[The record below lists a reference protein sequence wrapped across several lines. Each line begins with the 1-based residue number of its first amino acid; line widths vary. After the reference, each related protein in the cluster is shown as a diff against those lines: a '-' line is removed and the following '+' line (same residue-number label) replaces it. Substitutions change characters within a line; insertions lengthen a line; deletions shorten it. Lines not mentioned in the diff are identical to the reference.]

1 MSYYKHFIFACLA
14 AIGACAVSCSDDTFG
29 TDNNNIDGR
38 LHFRAK
44 VIQNKQLTKGSRAAQ
59 PADACIE
66 ARNIQGPSFQ
76 GKTIWLQ
83 ERTINGI
90 FPSLKQR
97 AATRGDII
105 PRVDYLSYLCN
116 DTSMNKSLFLWG
128 YRKKNEQDSYE
139 TWFGNQ
145 KLKIDDNGNGTF
157 VNDGASENEY
167 FWSADKPYCKF
178 FALFGKNLDFIGN
191 EKSGPTCSYNG
202 EGEQTC
208 SYNDKDKPT
217 THLKFK
223 CPENVLDQYDLLAAT
238 KNVNYNQEKGAPVNL
253 ELCHA
258 LTAVQFSIGKIPDG
272 YNLTSV
278 ELQNIKTEGTYTFP
292 TADHPSGE
300 WNLSDKRGTLSL
312 PGCYIQQDENHIKVG
327 VNPSSDKDEYGVYED
342 AHTFFVIPQK
352 YENIKVCF
360 VLEKEVKP
368 DNEYGKVP
376 IVISLNKGE
385 FQAGTTKIFNI
396 SLSKSF
402 NTFITEGPGKIYVN
416 ANRVNFNVYSYFQE
430 NLESPSVNEPWKY
443 IGYVDGKGNK
453 HEDGTTPDWINSV
466 TESGVGGLNPG
477 DIDIKQNFTTS
488 FPWDA
493 ELAKAARKG
502 DKDHP
507 YNLANK
513 SGKENIE
520 ETANCYVISAPGTY
534 AIPLVYGN
542 AIKDGNDKSD
552 VAYTYH
558 GNPHKDKKEK
568 NAVLP
573 AFVNADGK
581 AITSAYITDATGA
594 EMLWQDRPK
603 EGKNIVSNLQI
614 KNNGTYPYLQFEV
627 SKGTI
632 QSGNA
637 LVAVKHGEKILWSWH
652 LWFVPE
658 EEYGGT
664 AHYNGRNIAE
674 YPLGY
679 TPYDFGP
686 DDKSPRKAKLI
697 FRQDRTGVTSTFTV
711 EQKLVTEHL
720 FYMTYYQHGR
730 KDPFSGD
737 VVQAQKSKIITDTE
751 SKPLAY
757 GIQHPN
763 TLINEYTSNWCN
775 STYFNLWSANYSILD
790 KDQKFDDNVKTI
802 YDPCPVGYKV
812 PPVNTFIGMDK
823 KGGGKYVEDRYG
835 WTFNNITINKG
846 GTVTPKKLFIP
857 MSGNVIYDS
866 GTESGTEKTASF
878 LYVVDDGKF
887 PYPEAEGFYQL
898 ATASSSLDKER
909 PSKTWLYFQHK
920 GDGYSPSYQTNNMAE
935 ADPVLPIKDE

>member
-44 VIQNKQLTKGSRAAQ
+44 VIQNKQLTIGRRAAQ

-128 YRKKNEQDSYE
+128 YRAKNEQDSYE

-145 KLKIDDNGNGTF
+145 KLKIDDNGTGTF
-157 VNDGASENEY
+157 VNDGASENKY

-178 FALFGKNLDFIGN
+178 FALFGKDLDFIGN
-191 EKSGPTCSYNG
+191 KKSAPTCSYNG
-202 EGEQTC
+202 EGKQTC

-238 KNVNYNQEKGAPVNL
+238 KNVNYNQEKGTSVNL

-272 YNLTSV
+272 YALTSV

-292 TADHPSGE
+292 TADHLSGE

-312 PGCYIQQDENHIKVG
+312 PDCWTSPDETNTIKVG
-327 VNPSSDKDEYGVYED
+327 VNPSSNKDEYGVYED

-360 VLEKEVKP
+360 VLAKGLKP
-368 DNEYGKVP
+368 DSEYGKIP

-416 ANRVNFNVYSYFQE
+416 ANVVNFNVYSYFQE
-430 NLESPSVNEPWKY
+430 NLESDSKPVSWKY
-443 IGYVDGKGNK
+443 IGYIDDKGNK
-453 HEDGTTPDWINSV
+453 HEDGTTPDWIDHV
-466 TESGVGGLNPG
+466 TPKGIGGWNQG
-477 DIDIKQNFTTS
+477 HIDIKQNFTTS

-502 DKDHP
+502 DENRP

-513 SGKENIE
+513 SGGKDIE

-542 AIKDGNDKSD
+542 AIKDGKEKSD
-552 VAYTYH
+552 VAYKFH
-558 GNPHKDKKEK
+558 GNTHKDEKVK

-573 AFVNADGK
+573 AFVNAAGDT
-581 AITSAYITDATGA
+581 ITSAYITDATGA

-603 EGKNIVSNLQI
+603 EGKNDIVSNLQI
-614 KNNGTYPYLQFEV
+614 KNNGTYHYLQFEV
-627 SKGTI
+627 SEGNI

-637 LVAVKHGEKILWSWH
+637 LVAVKHGEKTLWSWH

-658 EEYGGT
+658 KEYGGT
-664 AHYNGRNIAE
+664 AAYNGRNIAE

-679 TPYDFGP
+679 TPYEYGP
-686 DDKSPRKAKLI
+686 KNTSPRKAKLI
-697 FRQDRTGVTSTFTV
+697 FRQNRTGVTSTFTV

-737 VVQAQKSKIITDTE
+737 VVQAQKSKIKADTKSE
-751 SKPLAY
+751 PLAY

-763 TLINEYTSNWCN
+763 TLINEYISNWCD
-775 STYFNLWSANYSILD
+775 STYFNLWSANFSILD
-790 KDQKFDDNVKTI
+790 KHQKLNDNVKTI

-823 KGGGKYVEDRYG
+823 KGGGKYDENRYG
-835 WTFNNITINKG
+835 WTFDINIKKG
-846 GTVTPKKLFIP
+846 ISDTGKKLFIP
-857 MSGNVIYDS
+857 MTGAVIYKS
-866 GTESGTEKTASF
+866 ETKETASF

-898 ATASSSLDKER
+898 ATSCSESDKES
-909 PSKTWLYFQHK
+909 PSTTRLYLEHK
-920 GDGYSPSYQTNNMAE
+920 VGGYSPSDITNNLAE
-935 ADPVLPIKDE
+935 ADAVLPVKDE